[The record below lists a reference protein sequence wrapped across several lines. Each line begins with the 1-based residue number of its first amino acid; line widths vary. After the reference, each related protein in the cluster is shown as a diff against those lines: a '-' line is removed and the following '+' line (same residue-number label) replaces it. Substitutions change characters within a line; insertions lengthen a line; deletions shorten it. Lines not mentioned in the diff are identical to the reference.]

1 MITNEEQLQLDQL
14 PNPDLKWEKTTSLN
28 IGTDFSLFQ
37 NRLNISFDLYKK
49 KISDIVVEK
58 EIPIENGFQKMFINS
73 GTLDNQGYELEIEA
87 IPVQTNLWEWRIRF
101 TAGHTKDI
109 LDRSDADQ
117 QTLEHFTN
125 GRAIVDR
132 FHIRILVIPV
142 YRIIPDKR
150 KSPIRHDGSTQWGIT
165 KSP

>member
-101 TAGHTKDI
+101 Y
-109 LDRSDADQ
+109 S
-117 QTLEHFTN
+117 
-125 GRAIVDR
+125 RAHQR
-132 FHIRILVIPV
+132 HIRS
-142 YRIIPDKR
+142 K
-150 KSPIRHDGSTQWGIT
+150 
-165 KSP
+165 

>member
-1 MITNEEQLQLDQL
+1 
-14 PNPDLKWEKTTSLN
+14 
-28 IGTDFSLFQ
+28 
-37 NRLNISFDLYKK
+37 
-49 KISDIVVEK
+49 
-58 EIPIENGFQKMFINS
+58 MFINS

-125 GRAIVDR
+125 GSAIVDR
-132 FHIRILVIPV
+132 FPISAFWSFPFI
-142 YRIIPDKR
+142 RIIPDKR
-150 KSPIRHDGSTQWGIT
+150 KSPIRHDGSTQWSIT